1 MTKKISDSVIVIT
14 GASSGIGRAT
24 ALELARHGAT
34 LVLTARRE
42 EALKDLARECT
53 QIGGRALAAP
63 ANVTDEEEVNGV
75 ARKALDNYGKLDVW
89 INDAAVNLIGRF
101 EDTPLKAYRKVID
114 TNLFGYIHGA
124 RAALPV
130 FREQGS
136 GMIINVASAAGKT
149 GQPFASAYT
158 ASNYAIV
165 GLSDSLRME
174 LSDEPNIH
182 VCTVLPGS
190 IDTPL
195 FQHAANYSGRAVQ
208 PMPPVYRAEDV
219 ADAIVRLIER
229 PRREIVVGGTP
240 RAMTFSPS
248 LASGLTDKLVTKQ
261 VQKAQFQDR
270 AVPPTEGNVF
280 KSMAGHET
288 VSGGWPTKGLGRK
301 LPTAALVVGIAAL
314 GIGASVLLAGNQ
326 HAIRGTGA
334 RVLAAARRLQNMPS
348 VRKRL
353 PRWQEHLPFLR

>member
-63 ANVTDEEEVNGV
+63 ANVTDEQEVNGV

-89 INDAAVNLIGRF
+89 VNNAAVSLIARF
-101 EDTPLKAYRKVID
+101 EDTPLDAYRKVID

-124 RAALPV
+124 RAALPI

-136 GMIINVASAAGKT
+136 GIIINVASVAGKT

-174 LSDEPNIH
+174 LSDAPDIH
-182 VCTVLPGS
+182 VCTVYPGS
-190 IDTPL
+190 TDTPL
-195 FQHAANYSGRAVQ
+195 FQHAANFSGRAIQ

-219 ADAIVRLIER
+219 ADTIVSLVKR
-229 PRREIVVGGTP
+229 PRREIAIGATP
-240 RAMTFSPS
+240 RAMTFSRS
-248 LASGLTDKLVTKQ
+248 LASGVTDKLVTKQ

-280 KSMAGHET
+280 KSMTGHET
-288 VSGGWPTKGLGRK
+288 VSGGWPTNGMGRK
-301 LPTAALVVGIAAL
+301 FSTAALVLGVAAL
-314 GIGASVLLAGNQ
+314 GIGATVLLSGNRRT
-326 HAIRGTGA
+326 ITGTGA
-334 RVLAAARRLQNMPS
+334 SLLAAARRLQNMPS
-348 VRKRL
+348 IRNRFPRL
-353 PRWQEHLPFLR
+353 QEHLPFLR